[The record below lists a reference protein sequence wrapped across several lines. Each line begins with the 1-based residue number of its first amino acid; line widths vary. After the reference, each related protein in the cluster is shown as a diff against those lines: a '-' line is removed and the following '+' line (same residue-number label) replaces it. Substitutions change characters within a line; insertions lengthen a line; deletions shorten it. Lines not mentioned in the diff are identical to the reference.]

1 MSPKDEYITLA
12 HGGGGTRSWELIN
25 EVIIPSLGAEGIS
38 LEDSANLG
46 GISGELALTSD
57 SFVVTPR
64 FFPGGDLGRLAAI
77 GTANDLA
84 VAGAKPLFLTLS
96 LIIEE
101 GFAVAELRQLLSSTG
116 QACREVGCSV
126 VAGDTKVVPHGGAD
140 GLFLN
145 TSGVGHVAITPAPS
159 VSRLVP
165 GDELVVSGDIGRH
178 EAAVMLARGA
188 FGISGTLESDLG
200 YIGDGV
206 FALSASGVTI
216 HFARDLTRGG
226 LAMALYE
233 AAVSSGVGILLREKE
248 IPVLPQ
254 VQGLCSLL
262 GTEPWNMAGEGTFVA
277 AVASGEGEK
286 AKGILRSVGF
296 ARAEV
301 IGVVKSA
308 YPGAKLG
315 QVRMTTQIGTER
327 IVPPPLGET
336 NPRIC

>member
-1 MSPKDEYITLA
+1 MNRKEEYITLA

-25 EVIIPSLGAEGIS
+25 EVIIPSLGVESIP

-46 GISGELALTSD
+46 NISGELALTTD
-57 SFVVTPR
+57 SFVITPR
-64 FFPGGDLGRLAAI
+64 FFPGGDLGRLAVI

-84 VAGAKPLFLTLS
+84 VAGARPLFLTLS

-101 GFAVAELRQLLSSTG
+101 GFSIGELGQLLSSAG
-116 QACREVGCSV
+116 QASQEIGCSII
-126 VAGDTKVVPHGGAD
+126 AGDTKVVPRGGLD
-140 GLFLN
+140 GLFFN
-145 TSGVGHVAITPAPS
+145 TSGVGEVAILPAPS
-159 VSRLVP
+159 VCGVVP

-188 FGISGTLESDLG
+188 FGISGTLESDLAYVG
-200 YIGDGV
+200 EGL
-206 FALSASGVTI
+206 FSLSASGITV

-233 AAVSSGVGILLREKE
+233 AAISSRVGILLKE
-248 IPVLPQ
+248 IDIPVLPQ

-262 GTEPWNMAGEGTFVA
+262 GTEPWNMAGEGTFIA
-277 AVASGEGEK
+277 AVAGGEGGR
-286 AKGILRSVGF
+286 ACDILRSVGF
-296 ARAEV
+296 MQAQV

-308 YPGAKLG
+308 YPGARLG
-315 QVRMTTQIGTER
+315 QVRMLTKIGTER